1 MESNSFLSNVFQ
13 PAFDLDEFLS
23 DPLSQSGSHHNA
35 VKGGLIS
42 ESFSISKNMCNSPEH
57 FSPKENMLRI
67 VA

>member
-1 MESNSFLSNVFQ
+1 MCGVYACIFTKKITDIQQLMESNSFLLNVFQ

-42 ESFSISKNMCNSPEH
+42 ESFS
-57 FSPKENMLRI
+57 L
-67 VA
+67 

>member
-1 MESNSFLSNVFQ
+1 VYACIFTKKITDIQQLMESNSFLLNVFQ

-42 ESFSISKNMCNSPEH
+42 ESFS
-57 FSPKENMLRI
+57 L
-67 VA
+67 